1 MQRLLRLLP
10 VLITCFSF
18 YFATAQNRECSA
30 VFTYSLTGNKTV
42 NFISTDTLEVTNR
55 WIFGDG
61 TAAVVTGKRSIAH
74 QYAAAGEYEVKH
86 FIERLNPV
94 CKDSVVKKINVPAQ
108 DICDFPVTPFFNLM
122 NQN

>member
-18 YFATAQNRECSA
+18 YFATAQSRECSA

-42 NFISTDTLEVTNR
+42 NFISGDTLDVTNR
-55 WIFGDG
+55 WLFGYG
-61 TAAVVTGKRSIAH
+61 TAAVVTGNRSIAH

-86 FIERLNPV
+86 FIERHNPL
-94 CKDSVVKKINVPAQ
+94 CKDSVVKKIIIPAS
-108 DICDFPVTPFFNLM
+108 DNCNFFY
-122 NQN
+122 QV